1 MPATRRPRSAA
12 GLLLGGLA
20 SAALAVTVA
29 GCGGGHRN
37 TAELRLEREDLV
49 AVCRALQRAK
59 RPVSAQ
65 LAASKR
71 AWPSVVHGLPQ
82 SSSGLAAARPAI
94 GETALKAA
102 RLPEPP
108 PMTEA
113 ENRYL
118 TGPGSPL
125 AGLYRTYVGLAS
137 KGWVQI
143 AAMQAQIEHGRAPAK
158 RFASENVALYIEAVY
173 DGQFDL
179 GQIQKRLQKGYREVG
194 GEAALGKAL
203 TQAEVRSL
211 EDVYSEK
218 TARLEPHATVKLGS

>member
-1 MPATRRPRSAA
+1 MT
-12 GLLLGGLA
+12 
-20 SAALAVTVA
+20 

-37 TAELRLEREDLV
+37 AAELRLEREDLV
-49 AVCRALQRAK
+49 AVCRALQRAE
-59 RPVSAQ
+59 RPVSEQ
-65 LAASKR
+65 LRASKR
-71 AWPSVVHGLPQ
+71 AWPSVYAGLPR
-82 SSSGLAAARPAI
+82 SAAALATARPAI

-143 AAMQAQIEHGRAPAK
+143 AAMQAQIEHGNVPAK
-158 RFASENVALYIEAVY
+158 RFARENVAFYIETVY

-179 GQIQKRLQKGYREVG
+179 GQIQKRLKRGYEEVG
-194 GEAALGKAL
+194 GETELGKTL
-203 TQAEVRSL
+203 TQAEVSAL
-211 EDVYSEK
+211 EEAYSEAA
-218 TARLEPHATVKLGS
+218 ARLEPHPTVKLGS